1 MLKTRNL
8 QKIELK
14 AIVLLLMAV
23 LAVLFVH
30 SEISF
35 PEGCGQ
41 HHELH
46 DFCTLVSA
54 ALTIDAFITDFYFP
68 PAHDFAD
75 QADSVSAILPVHNPD
90 PRKISLLVP
99 GTLII

>member
-54 ALTIDAFITDFYFP
+54 ALTIDTFITDFYFP
-68 PAHDFAD
+68 PAYDFHD
-75 QADSVSAILPVHNPD
+75 QVNMVSTILPVHHPY
-90 PRKISLLVP
+90 PLKITLLVP